1 MSEEGSSNRLLSQV
15 APSRRGFVKSVLAGA
30 TFAAPVIASF
40 GLENMEIRSADGQ
53 IINSSQSVYLSSSVY
68 SSSSSLNRCLPDLG
82 YVGPSFFQA
91 YVLDISGSTRVN
103 GVLTF
108 SVEQDGKSLG
118 VRMRMSRDASVSAVS
133 LTVNSVNVAN
143 VQLHNDHDGFGRR
156 DNESEGRITAAD
168 VIGLCDFDALLQA
181 MASQTAKA
189 VVLGSYASSS
199 FDAEGSVL
207 PMAGG
212 PVFHTENRG

>member
-1 MSEEGSSNRLLSQV
+1 MPEEHSSNRLLSQV

-40 GLENMEIRSADGQ
+40 ALENMEIRSADGQ
-53 IINSSQSVYLSSSVY
+53 TLNGSQSVYSSM
-68 SSSSSLNRCLPDLG
+68 NRCLPDLG

-108 SVEQDGKSLG
+108 SVEQDGKSIG
-118 VRMRMSRDASVSAVS
+118 VRMRMSRDASVSTVS

-143 VQLHNDHDGFGRR
+143 VQLHSDHDGFGRG

-168 VIGLCDFDALLQA
+168 VISLCDFDALLQA

-199 FDAEGSVL
+199 FDAEGSIL

-212 PVFHTENRG
+212 PVFHTENHG

>member
-30 TFAAPVIASF
+30 TFAATVIASF

-53 IINSSQSVYLSSSVY
+53 ILNSSQSVYL
-68 SSSSSLNRCLPDLG
+68 SSSSLNRCLPDLG

-212 PVFHTENRG
+212 PVFDTENRG